1 MRHEVPP
8 QTGEETPPAN
18 GIGQPVRRKED
29 ARLVVGAGRYSDDMS
44 FPGQLYAVMARSWHA
59 HARIVKID
67 TSAARAVAGVVCVLT
82 GIDVEADGLQPIPP
96 DFLFLGSLEFQ
107 RSLPDPILQ
116 NKDGS
121 PIYASPYPLLPKDRV
136 RYIGQAV
143 AMVVAETVAA
153 AKDAAELDRYRIRAA
168 AGGDGH
174 GRGG

>member
-8 QTGEETPPAN
+8 QAGQERPPSN

-29 ARLVVGAGRYSDDMS
+29 ARLVVGAGRYSDDVG
-44 FPGQLYAVMARSWHA
+44 FPDQLHAVMARTHHA
-59 HARIVKID
+59 HARIVNID
-67 TSAARAVAGVVCVLT
+67 TSAAREVAGVVCVLT

-121 PIYASPYPLLPKDRV
+121 PIYPSPYPLLPKDRV

-143 AMVVAETVAA
+143 AMVVAETRGRRQGRRRAH
-153 AKDAAELDRYRIRAA
+153 RYRL
-168 AGGDGH
+168 
-174 GRGG
+174 